1 VSRIEITNLI
11 RKDSTLSSALVTQ
24 NGILYC
30 CYDTIRI
37 SQEEESIVTRLYWL
51 GEVVITLKTKCALSD
66 GEILTLT
73 GFQGRTEV
81 RLEG

>member
-1 VSRIEITNLI
+1 MSRIEITNFI
-11 RKDSTLSSALVTQ
+11 RKDSTPNSALVAE

-30 CYDTIRI
+30 CYDMICI
-37 SQEEESIVTRLYWL
+37 SQEEEHIVTSMHWL

-66 GEILTLT
+66 GETLTLT